1 MQAQTDSLPAILTV
15 EEAAR
20 FLRIGRSAAYEGV
33 RTGAIPSV
41 RVGKLYRIP
50 RGMLMQ
56 WLGQSETAGYLSKGQ
71 PAVYTN
77 EEGTGERTTS

>member
-1 MQAQTDSLPAILTV
+1 MHSDSLPPVLTV

-33 RTGAIPSV
+33 RAGTIPSV

-50 RGMLMQ
+50 RGMLME
-56 WLGQSETAGYLSKGQ
+56 WLSDKDR
-71 PAVYTN
+71 P
-77 EEGTGERTTS
+77 R